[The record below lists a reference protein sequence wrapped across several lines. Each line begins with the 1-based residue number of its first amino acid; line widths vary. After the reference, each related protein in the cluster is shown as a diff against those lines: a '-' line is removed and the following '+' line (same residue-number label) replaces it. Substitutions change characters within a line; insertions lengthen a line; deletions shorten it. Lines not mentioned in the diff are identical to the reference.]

1 MTPIDITPADLKTV
15 RRILREEVPDL
26 KVRVFGSRVSWT
38 ARENSDL
45 DLVLMTKEPLDIS
58 RMAKL
63 KESFSESNLPFRV
76 DVVDWAD
83 TSESFQKIIE
93 SRSMTLP
100 TSNEMYESNHNVNP
114 RKQNTACRWKEVS
127 IGEIAEVVG
136 GGTPSTKDIENFN
149 GNVPWLR
156 PKDLAGFHNRYISR
170 GARNLSQKGLDS
182 CSAKLLPKETVLLS
196 TRAPI
201 GYVAIAKNPI
211 ATNQGFHSLVLRDG
225 FLPEYIYYWM
235 IANTKVLENHAC
247 GTTFAELSGSNL
259 KQIRL
264 RIPSVAVQEFIA
276 QILGTLDDKIELNRR
291 TNETLEATA
300 RTLFKSWFVD
310 FDPVRA
316 KIEGRWYRGKSLP
329 GLPAHLYD
337 IFPNRL
343 VASELGQIP
352 DNWEIKTLKDLCHKP
367 QYGYTESARNEPVGP
382 KFLRITDINK
392 KSWIDWRTVPYCKIT
407 EKNFDKYRLRKGD
420 IIIARIADPGQG
432 VMIEED
438 REAVFASYL
447 IRFRPI
453 DRVHARILQYWLR
466 SDKYWELVMER
477 STGTTRANLN
487 AKVMSGFPL
496 VVPSAPISEAFNKYI
511 NSIRTRV
518 VKNALESHS
527 LKTVRDT
534 LLPEL
539 MSGKLDIKKTKQK
552 GLRT

>member
-1 MTPIDITPADLKTV
+1 MIPIDITPDDLETV
-15 RRILREEVPDL
+15 RLILREGVPSL
-26 KVRVFGSRVSWT
+26 EVRVFGSRASWT
-38 ARENSDL
+38 ARETSDL
-45 DLVLMTKEPLDIS
+45 DLVLMTEKPLDIS

-63 KESFSESNLPFRV
+63 KESFSESNIPFQV
-76 DVVDWAD
+76 DIVDWAD
-83 TSESFQKIIE
+83 TSENFRKIIE
-93 SRSMTLP
+93 KDYVVLRKKSKNIRKM
-100 TSNEMYESNHNVNP
+100 ESKWRNVVL
-114 RKQNTACRWKEVS
+114 ADC
-127 IGEIAEVVG
+127 AEVIHQSVSPFKAKDMPYIG
-136 GGTPSTKDIENFN
+136 LEHIGRGSLRLLGQGTASDVTSMKTRFQHNDILF
-149 GNVPWLR
+149 GKLR
-156 PKDLAGFHNRYISR
+156 PYFRKVVMPCFDGICSTDIWVIRAKKGTDQKFLFYFMASKPFIDFATSSSDGTRMPRAKWEYVSQYEIQVPPLVEQYTIAHV
-170 GARNLSQKGLDS
+170 LS
-182 CSAKLLPKETVLLS
+182 
-196 TRAPI
+196 
-201 GYVAIAKNPI
+201 
-211 ATNQGFHSLVLRDG
+211 
-225 FLPEYIYYWM
+225 
-235 IANTKVLENHAC
+235 
-247 GTTFAELSGSNL
+247 
-259 KQIRL
+259 
-264 RIPSVAVQEFIA
+264 
-276 QILGTLDDKIELNRR
+276 TLDDKIELNCRMSK
-291 TNETLEATA
+291 TLETIA
-300 RTLFKSWFVD
+300 RALFKSWFVD

-316 KIEGRWYRGKSLP
+316 KMEGRWHRGKSLP

-343 VASELGQIP
+343 VDSELGQIP

-367 QYGYTESARNEPVGP
+367 QYGYTESARDEPVGP

-487 AKVMSGFPL
+487 AKVMSDFPL